1 MSAATHCTCA
11 SLFPQFVDERIGH
24 VRTMDCR
31 ILPKPYCFLL
41 ARGLNYRPRLN
52 TNGIELLRNC
62 TVWADTVL
70 QKVRGFRGRATQVD
84 SVRESFRKAIRQ
96 LIRAQTGADLQQL
109 SRAAA
114 PVLKH
119 LVVFSTDKTPN
130 NPQIEC
136 IHHYRLV
143 CLIRLGSTAFTRDC
157 LPDDIMNTIS
167 RFTPWAIE
175 NTFSPAILFATG
187 KEHKRE
193 ADPMAYRYITSACSD
208 YSKPLSDEV
217 VRVLTFLW
225 GVADKLCT
233 EIYHCTGAKPFW
245 AVSSLDTTPLNIDT
259 QTHRP
264 NMHPGAF
271 DLDKCFES
279 IEIHGSEHSLLCKV
293 GEFLDLTWKDSQF
306 LCSTLRT
313 DCPPHRECVWSKG
326 RTDWCYSKTEV
337 HTLVATAVNM
347 AYITVG
353 TYTGKQA
360 LGIPMGHSSSV
371 ILLNIYLFMYEYQWV
386 MKLIDC
392 RPLVAEQTFEI
403 FRYVDDLGNFSD
415 IDLSLYLHPTVTDA
429 DSCDWI
435 YPLQPFGP
443 LAITSQVEV
452 TQQGCTFIYLN
463 LDCVFSDGWLSFSWF
478 DKASKFKNL
487 GTAVYTHWS
496 SCISRGCKV
505 GTISSQ
511 VRSVMIAASSADICR
526 SNICRL
532 AIKFA
537 SIGYRTETISEC
549 IQSALKQHYPRLPLP
564 YSL

>member
-1 MSAATHCTCA
+1 
-11 SLFPQFVDERIGH
+11 
-24 VRTMDCR
+24 MDCR
-31 ILPKPYCFLL
+31 TLPIPYCTLL
-41 ARGLNYRPRLN
+41 ARGLNYRPKLI
-52 TNGIELLRNC
+52 TDGIETLRAC
-62 TVWADTVL
+62 IHWADTVL
-70 QKVRGFRGRATQVD
+70 QKVRGFRGRTVQVD
-84 SVRESFRKAIRQ
+84 KVRGSFRNAINK
-96 LIRAQTGADLQQL
+96 LIRTVNTGSVLQQL
-109 SRAAA
+109 TRAAA
-114 PVLKH
+114 PVLRH

-143 CLIRLGSTAFTRDC
+143 CLKRLQSNAFTSDC
-157 LPDDIMNTIS
+157 IPSDIENTIAE
-167 RFTPWAIE
+167 FTPWAIE
-175 NTFSPAILFATG
+175 YTFSPAILFATG

-193 ADPMAYRYITSACSD
+193 TDPLAYRYITSACSD

-233 EIYHCTGAKPFW
+233 EIYHRTGAKPFW
-245 AVSSLDTTPLNIDT
+245 AVNSLDITPLNVDT

-279 IEIHGSEHSLLCKV
+279 IEIHGTEHSLLGKV
-293 GEFLDLTWKDSQF
+293 GEFLDLTWKEHHF

-313 DCPPHRECVWSKG
+313 DCPPYKECVWNTG

-386 MKLIDC
+386 MKLIKQQ
-392 RPLVAEQTFEI
+392 PLVAMHTYEI

-415 IDLSLYLHPTVTDA
+415 INLSNYLQPTVTDA

-443 LAITSQVEV
+443 LAITSQTEA
-452 TQQGCTFIYLN
+452 TQQGCRFIYLN
-463 LDCVFSDGWLSFSWF
+463 LDCAFSDDWLSFSWF
-478 DKASKFKNL
+478 DKASKFRNL
-487 GTAVYTHWS
+487 GTAVYTHWH

-511 VRSVMIAASSADICR
+511 VRSVMIAASSADICK
-526 SNICRL
+526 SNISRL

-537 SIGYRTETISEC
+537 SIDYRTETITEC
-549 IQSALKQHYPRLPLP
+549 MKTALKQHYPRLPLP